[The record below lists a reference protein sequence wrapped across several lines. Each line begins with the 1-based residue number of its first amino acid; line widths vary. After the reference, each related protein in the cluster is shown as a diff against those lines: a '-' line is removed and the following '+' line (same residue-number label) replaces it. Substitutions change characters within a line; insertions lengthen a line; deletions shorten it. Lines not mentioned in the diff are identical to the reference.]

1 MIGIGLTI
9 YFMEVD
15 NELVGCI
22 VAVITFFSLV
32 FLFLVPMEIPNG
44 KTSYVIEINEAID
57 YNEFYEKYKV
67 IDHYEYTNIY
77 VVEEK

>member
-1 MIGIGLTI
+1 
-9 YFMEVD
+9 MEVN

-22 VAVITFFSLV
+22 TAVITLFSLV
-32 FLFLVPMEIPNG
+32 SLFLVPVEIPNG
-44 KTSYVIEINEAID
+44 KTAYVIEMNEAID

-67 IDHYEYTNIY
+67 IEHYEYTNIY